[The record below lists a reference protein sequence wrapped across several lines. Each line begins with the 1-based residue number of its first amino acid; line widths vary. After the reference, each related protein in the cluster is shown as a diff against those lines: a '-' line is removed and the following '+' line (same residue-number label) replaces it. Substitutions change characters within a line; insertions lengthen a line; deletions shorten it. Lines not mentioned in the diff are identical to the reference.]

1 MNADAFRYLYEY
13 HFSENRKIWDGFI
26 AHLTYEQ
33 FIEPAEYSHG
43 SIRDQFVHAV
53 NADLIWFGELS
64 GEIPELREPD
74 TFNDK
79 DGIRSYMDGIEHY
92 MRNYLS
98 NLNDKMLFSKPIKFD
113 EDKELIVWQV
123 LIHVINHATDHRAQI
138 LRSLHDLGIE
148 TPPQDFIFYVYD
160 HLL

>member
-1 MNADAFRYLYEY
+1 
-13 HFSENRKIWDGFI
+13 
-26 AHLTYEQ
+26 
-33 FIEPAEYSHG
+33 
-43 SIRDQFVHAV
+43 
-53 NADLIWFGELS
+53 
-64 GEIPELREPD
+64 
-74 TFNDK
+74 
-79 DGIRSYMDGIEHY
+79 MDGIEHY

-98 NLNDKMLFSKPIKFD
+98 KLNDKMLFSKPIKFD